1 MAFNS
6 AFVFNEAYY
15 RAQNP
20 DVAAAI
26 GVLQPDGVTLFTSG
40 KQHFDA
46 YGAAEGRV
54 ASPLFNAT
62 VYAANNPDL
71 AEAGITTE
79 AQLRAHW
86 STYGAA
92 EGRIGVSSQVFNLEY
107 YKANNQDLVELGLT
121 DAQITA
127 HFYQYGAAE
136 GRVATENFSVAAY
149 KAANPDLA
157 GLTDSVAR
165 AHWYLWGAFE
175 GRAFPQLAQSFS
187 LAQSGTTVAEGSSIT
202 FTVSSAI
209 TVTQDTTFT
218 FTVTGDDLNGAVDKS
233 SANDFQVASG
243 TVTIAAGSKTA
254 TFTVTP
260 TLDSTIEALEGFK
273 VSLLNN
279 ALQVVGS
286 KTAVITD
293 NSQNAPQ
300 SFTLTASADSVPG
313 GAAND
318 IVTAVISSASTLTA
332 GDTINLGGG
341 TDTLNLSTSN
351 TSAATV
357 SSVTLTGT
365 EVINLSA
372 FGTAAVEVDATLF
385 SNALTTIN
393 QTSSGDTADTKFTNL
408 NGLVSASMA
417 SGKGALTLNY
427 ASSVVAGAADV
438 QNLTVS
444 NVGSGAKFTVNG
456 VETIA
461 ITSNGTS
468 TNVLTVDDSAD
479 ATLTKVTVSGANAIE
494 LTANDVKVKTFD
506 ASAAT
511 GKVTFKSSNTG
522 IDYAVTGGS
531 GNDTF
536 TLSETALTKADIIA
550 GGAGVDKLTVSDIS
564 VADADLAGLSSIESL
579 AFAGAS
585 IDLTLGAKAVAAGIA
600 TVTGTTGNDVVTLTA
615 VDFTSAL
622 SVGVSTGKDKVVNNA
637 NVALTV
643 TAAAASITVDD
654 TLTGGTGTDTLTLT
668 ADSGTAELSANVTGF
683 EVINLVADGTNT
695 IKLDLGADAVI
706 AAKSSLTINGSAL
719 TAAAT
724 VDAGDIS
731 TNTKSVVITTGA
743 GADTIDGGAGN
754 DSIVSGAGADDV
766 GGGAGNDTIDG
777 GAGNDTIDGEAGND
791 SLIGGDGDDSIVTG
805 AGNDTVSAGA
815 GNDTINVGSNLAAG
829 DSIDGGDGIDTL
841 VVSGSITASV
851 LSGVTNVEALSLTGG
866 GSSATLA
873 AALSGITTID
883 LSDTSAQTLT
893 LDTGY
898 TGVAS
903 VKLTGDTNGK
913 DAIVNTANATL
924 VVTANASDILSTVS
938 ITGGTGT
945 DTLTLTA
952 DGGTANLSAVTG
964 VDGITIVDGGD
975 AATGTAGSGGTLLG
989 DDVTI
994 TLGSYATAISI
1005 DAGALDGNSDSTK
1018 SETLTLTGGSATKN
1032 ITVIGGGGND
1042 TITTGSGNDSVT
1054 GGDGADSITSGSGD
1068 DYLSGG
1074 AGNDRFVVSS
1084 FDAKDTVVGGDG
1096 TDTLVISS
1104 TVTDSGV
1111 FANVSGVEILELS
1124 GATDVTLL
1132 TGAGSFTTV
1141 KQATGSANVITFA
1154 VGYTAATTVDISGHT
1169 TDADKLVNAAG
1180 VAMTVTGNAKD
1191 FVATTTITGGT
1202 GTDSLRITADKGT
1215 SVFTNITS
1223 VESVTLL
1230 DGIDGGETVTLDLG
1244 SYATAASIDG
1254 SALVGA
1260 LTLTGGSATKN
1271 LTVTGGAGA
1280 DGLTTG
1286 AGNDSI
1292 SAGSGA
1298 DTISS
1303 GTGNDVV
1310 LGGAGADSIDAGAGN
1325 DSVDGGDGADTIIG
1339 GAGSDTLTGG
1349 AGADRFIFVDAQSTS
1364 VSTDTIT
1371 DFVTGTD
1378 TLELQITLTSG
1389 KAASFSHQGNAVDTS
1404 TGLTL
1409 LSSKT
1414 GESYFNTSTSQFVVD
1429 LNGDGL
1435 IQSSDLV
1442 VTLTGATKVDSTS
1455 IYYNI
1460 TGTAGADTVTG
1471 SANGDSISGL
1481 AGNDSIS
1488 GAAGNDTIGGGDGD
1502 DTVAGGDGNDSI
1514 TGGADNDSISGD
1526 AGDDSIDGGAG
1537 NDSIDG
1543 GAGNDS
1549 LVGGAGNDT
1558 ILGGAGVD
1566 TITAGAGTDSVTG
1579 GAGLDTFII
1588 AAGDT
1593 SLTIG
1598 GTGNTGTI
1606 AGFDTITD
1614 FTLGSGSANSE
1625 TLDVAGTATI
1635 ATTTAGTNGT
1645 DSTLTI
1651 GGVAI
1656 KSHAIAATGLITF
1669 DDDDT
1674 FATALTINSDANVAA
1689 VIEYLQANDIGT
1701 TGSTVFF
1708 TDGTNTW
1715 VFTQGTDDGT
1725 TNSSDIV
1732 VKLSGVLADTLITT
1746 NGTGA
1751 NDLFIS

>member
-107 YKANNQDLVELGLT
+107 YKANNQDLVDLGLT

-127 HFYQYGAAE
+127 HFYEYGAAE
-136 GRVATENFSVAAY
+136 GRAATENFSVAAY

-165 AHWYLWGAFE
+165 GHWYTYGAFE
-175 GRAFPQLAQSFS
+175 GRAFPQLAQSFT
-187 LAQSGTTVAEGSSIT
+187 LTQSATQVSEG
-202 FTVSSAI
+202 SAI
-209 TVTQDTTFT
+209 TYTITSALPVTADTSFT
-218 FTVTGDDLNGAVDKS
+218 YNVTGDTNGGTIDAAVN
-233 SANDFQVASG
+233 ADFNGVSG
-243 TVTIAAGSKTA
+243 SVSISAGSTSV
-254 TFTVTP
+254 TFTITP
-260 TLDSTIEALEGFK
+260 TLDTTLEGLEGFK
-273 VSLLNN
+273 VTVFNSLL
-279 ALQVVGS
+279 AVVGS
-286 KTAVITD
+286 KTGIIID

-300 SFTLTASADSVPG
+300 NFTLTSSADSVTG
-313 GAAND
+313 GAAAD
-318 IVTAVISSASTLTA
+318 TVTATLSSASTLTA
-332 GDTINLGGG
+332 GDVINLGGG
-341 TDTLNLSTSN
+341 ADTVNLSITG
-351 TSAATV
+351 TPGTV
-357 SSVTLTGT
+357 SSVTLTGVET
-365 EVINLSA
+365 LNVSA
-372 FGTAAVEVDATLF
+372 FETAAVEIDGTLF
-385 SNALTTIN
+385 SSALTAIN
-393 QTSSGDTADTKFTNL
+393 QTSSGDSADTKFSNL

-417 SGKGALTLNY
+417 SGKGDLALTY
-427 ASSVVAGAADV
+427 ASSVVSGAADT
-438 QNLTVS
+438 QNLTVT
-444 NVGSGAKFTVNG
+444 NTGTGSKFAVNG

-461 ITSNGTS
+461 LTSNGTS
-468 TNVLTVDDSAD
+468 TNVIELDDSAD
-479 ATLTKVTVSGANAIE
+479 ATLAKVTVSGANAIE
-494 LTANDVKVKTFD
+494 LTANDDKVKTFD

-511 GKVTFKSSNTG
+511 GKVTFKSDNTG
-522 IDYAVTGGS
+522 IDYAITGGS

-550 GGAGVDKLTVSDIS
+550 GGAGVDKLTVSDTS

-579 AFAGAS
+579 AFGGAS
-585 IDLTLGAKAVAAGIA
+585 IDLTLGTKAVAAGIA

-622 SVGVSTGKDKVVNNA
+622 TVAVSTGKDKVVNSA

-643 TAAAASITVDD
+643 TAAASAIDGSD

-668 ADSGTAELSANVTGF
+668 ADGGSAALSANVTGF

-695 IKLDLGADAVI
+695 IALDLGDDAVI

-724 VDAGDIS
+724 VDASDIS

-766 GGGAGNDTIDG
+766 GGGAGADTIDG

-805 AGNDTVSAGA
+805 AGNDTVNAGA
-815 GNDTINVGSNLAAG
+815 GNDTINVGSNLASG

-883 LSDTSAQTLT
+883 LSDTTAQTLT

-924 VVTANASDILSTVS
+924 VVTANAGDILSTVS

-952 DGGTANLSAVTG
+952 DGSSANLSAVTG

-1005 DAGALDGNSDSTK
+1005 DAAALDGNTDSTK
-1018 SETLTLTGGSATKN
+1018 SETLTLNGGSATKN

-1068 DYLSGG
+1068 DNLSGG

-1084 FDAKDTVVGGDG
+1084 FDAKDTIVGGDG

-1154 VGYTAATTVDISGHT
+1154 VGYTAATTVDITGHT

-1180 VAMTVTGNAKD
+1180 IALTVTGNAKD

-1202 GTDSLRITADKGT
+1202 GTDSLKITADKGT

-1230 DGIDGGETVTLDLG
+1230 DGTDGGETMTLDLG
-1244 SYATAASIDG
+1244 SYATAVSING

-1271 LTVTGGAGA
+1271 VTVTGGAGA

-1292 SAGSGA
+1292 SAGAGA
-1298 DTISS
+1298 DTITS
-1303 GTGNDVV
+1303 GTGNDIV

-1325 DSVDGGDGADTIIG
+1325 DSIDGGDGADTIIG
-1339 GAGSDTLTGG
+1339 GAGSDTMTGG

-1414 GESYFNTSTSQFVVD
+1414 GESYFNTTTSQFVVD

-1442 VTLTGATKVDSTS
+1442 VTLSGATKVDSTS

-1460 TGTAGADTVTG
+1460 TGTAGNDTVTG

-1488 GAAGNDTIGGGDGD
+1488 GAAGNDTIDAGAGD

-1514 TGGADNDSISGD
+1514 AGGADNDSISGD

-1566 TITAGAGTDSVTG
+1566 TITSGTGADSVTG

-1593 SLTIG
+1593 SVTIG
-1598 GTGNTGTI
+1598 GTGNSGTI

-1635 ATTTAGTNGT
+1635 ATTTAGTDGT

-1651 GGVAI
+1651 GGNAI
-1656 KSHAIAATGLITF
+1656 KSHAIAASGLITF
-1669 DDDDT
+1669 DDADT
-1674 FATALTINSDANVAA
+1674 FAAAVSITSDANVAA

-1715 VFTQGTDDGT
+1715 VFTQGSADGT
-1725 TNSSDIV
+1725 TNADDVV
-1732 VKLSGVLADTLITT
+1732 VKLTGVLADTLITT